1 MSNKEDGTAT
11 DKLKP
16 ENQELVNKLAIEIME
31 PAIQKAIKDAR
42 GVGTPM
48 EIMSALANAYGGFLV
63 ELLGHKAAAS
73 LMRSHAEHIASREQ
87 K

>member
-42 GVGTPM
+42 GV
-48 EIMSALANAYGGFLV
+48 V
-63 ELLGHKAAAS
+63 LLW
-73 LMRSHAEHIASREQ
+73 R
-87 K
+87 